1 MIDDAGVLH
10 CYKLHTDLKG
20 LSVAKADCASRGQHL
35 VTISSKEE
43 FEFVTKYLIERKTVN
58 NVHCYSH

>member
-20 LSVAKADCASRGQHL
+20 LSVAKADCASRGQYL
-35 VTISSKEE
+35 VTISSKKE
-43 FEFVTKYLIERKTVN
+43 FDFLTNYIRESK
-58 NVHCYSH
+58 